1 MNIEEVLQKATI
13 KLKDNNIEEARSKAR
28 RLLAFTLE
36 MSKEQ
41 IIMHNK
47 EELTIEQENS
57 YNEYV
62 ARIIIG
68 EPIQYIIGK
77 QEFMGIDFKV
87 NPSVLIPQPDTEILV
102 ESVINICNK
111 NKKQNVKILDLCTGS
126 GAIAISLDME
136 LKDLK
141 PEIIA
146 SDISSNALEIAKKN
160 NKENCTNVTFI
171 ESDLFNNIKQNNFD
185 IIVSNPPYIKT
196 NEIKKLSKQVQTEP
210 SIALDGG
217 EDGLEIYRRILEQAY
232 KYLNNDGYLC
242 LEIGYDQKQDLINLI
257 KNYKYYVIVETVRD
271 LSENDRCII
280 IKKEKTT

>member
-41 IIMHNK
+41 IIIHNK

-102 ESVINICNK
+102 ERTIEILKHLKEPKV
-111 NKKQNVKILDLCTGS
+111 LDLCTGS
-126 GAIAISLDME
+126 GAIAVSIAKYVPNS
-136 LKDLK
+136 
-141 PEIIA
+141 IIFA
-146 SDISSNALEIAKKN
+146 SDISKQALEIARQN
-160 NKENCTNVTFI
+160 DNENKVNFVHSNLFENIDGEFNV
-171 ESDLFNNIKQNNFD
+171 
-185 IIVSNPPYIKT
+185 IVSNPPYIKT
-196 NEIKKLSKQVQTEP
+196 SEIQRLSKEVQNEP
-210 SIALDGG
+210 LLALDGG
-217 EDGLEIYRRILEQAY
+217 QDGLLFYREIIKQAH
-232 KYLNNDGYLC
+232 KYLAEQGYLC
-242 LEIGYDQKQDLINLI
+242 IEIGEDQKEQVITLINNCSYY
-257 KNYKYYVIVETVRD
+257 KNIQAFKD
-271 LSENDRCII
+271 LSGHDRVII
-280 IKKEKTT
+280 CEKNKSEKS

>member
-41 IIMHNK
+41 IIIHNK

-102 ESVINICNK
+102 ERTIEILKHLKEPKV
-111 NKKQNVKILDLCTGS
+111 LDLCTGS
-126 GAIAISLDME
+126 GAIAVSIAKYVPNS
-136 LKDLK
+136 
-141 PEIIA
+141 IIFA
-146 SDISSNALEIAKKN
+146 SDISKQALEIARQN
-160 NKENCTNVTFI
+160 DNENKVNFVHSNLFENIDGEFNV
-171 ESDLFNNIKQNNFD
+171 
-185 IIVSNPPYIKT
+185 IVSNPPYIKT
-196 NEIKKLSKQVQTEP
+196 SEIQKLSKEVQNEP
-210 SIALDGG
+210 LLALDGG
-217 EDGLEIYRRILEQAY
+217 QDGLLFYREIIKQAH
-232 KYLNNDGYLC
+232 KYLEEQGYLC
-242 LEIGYDQKQDLINLI
+242 IEIGEDQKEQVITLINNCSYY
-257 KNYKYYVIVETVRD
+257 KNIQAFKD
-271 LSENDRCII
+271 LSGHDRVII
-280 IKKEKTT
+280 CEKNKSEKS

>member
-28 RLLAFTLE
+28 KLLAFTLE

-41 IIMHNK
+41 IIIHNK

-102 ESVINICNK
+102 ERTIEILKHLKEPKV
-111 NKKQNVKILDLCTGS
+111 LDLCTGS
-126 GAIAISLDME
+126 GAIAVSIAKYVPNS
-136 LKDLK
+136 
-141 PEIIA
+141 IIFA
-146 SDISSNALEIAKKN
+146 SDISKQALEIARQN
-160 NKENCTNVTFI
+160 DNENKVNFVHSNLFENIDGEFNV
-171 ESDLFNNIKQNNFD
+171 
-185 IIVSNPPYIKT
+185 IVSNPPYIKT
-196 NEIKKLSKQVQTEP
+196 SEIQRLSKEVQNEP
-210 SIALDGG
+210 LLALDGG
-217 EDGLEIYRRILEQAY
+217 QDGLLFYREIIKQAH
-232 KYLNNDGYLC
+232 KYLEEQGYLC
-242 LEIGYDQKQDLINLI
+242 IEIGEDQKEQVITLINNCSYY
-257 KNYKYYVIVETVRD
+257 KNIQAFKD
-271 LSENDRCII
+271 LSGHDRVII
-280 IKKEKTT
+280 CEKNKSEKS

>member
-41 IIMHNK
+41 IIIHNK

-102 ESVINICNK
+102 ERTIEILKHLKEPKV
-111 NKKQNVKILDLCTGS
+111 LDLCTGS
-126 GAIAISLDME
+126 GAIAVSIAKYVPNS
-136 LKDLK
+136 
-141 PEIIA
+141 IIFA
-146 SDISSNALEIAKKN
+146 SDISKQALEIARQN
-160 NKENCTNVTFI
+160 DNENKVNFVHSNLFENIDGEFNV
-171 ESDLFNNIKQNNFD
+171 
-185 IIVSNPPYIKT
+185 IVSNPPYIKT
-196 NEIKKLSKQVQTEP
+196 SEIQKLSKEVQNEP
-210 SIALDGG
+210 LLALDGG
-217 EDGLEIYRRILEQAY
+217 QDGLFFYREIIKQAH
-232 KYLNNDGYLC
+232 KYLEEQGYLC
-242 LEIGYDQKQDLINLI
+242 IEIGEDQKEQVITLINNCNYY
-257 KNYKYYVIVETVRD
+257 KNIQAFKD
-271 LSENDRCII
+271 LSGHDRVII
-280 IKKEKTT
+280 CEKNKSEKS

>member
-28 RLLAFTLE
+28 KLLAFTLE

-41 IIMHNK
+41 IIIHNK

-102 ESVINICNK
+102 ERTIEILKHLKEPKV
-111 NKKQNVKILDLCTGS
+111 LDLCTGS
-126 GAIAISLDME
+126 GAIAVSIAKYVPNS
-136 LKDLK
+136 
-141 PEIIA
+141 IIFA
-146 SDISSNALEIAKKN
+146 SDISKQALEIARQN
-160 NKENCTNVTFI
+160 DNENKVNFVHSNLFENIDGEFNV
-171 ESDLFNNIKQNNFD
+171 
-185 IIVSNPPYIKT
+185 IVSNPPYIKT
-196 NEIKKLSKQVQTEP
+196 SEIQRLSKEVQNEP
-210 SIALDGG
+210 LLALDGG
-217 EDGLEIYRRILEQAY
+217 QDGLLFYREIIKQAH
-232 KYLNNDGYLC
+232 KYLAEQGYLC
-242 LEIGYDQKQDLINLI
+242 IEIGEDQKEQVITLINNCSYY
-257 KNYKYYVIVETVRD
+257 KNIQAFKD
-271 LSENDRCII
+271 LSGHDRVII
-280 IKKEKTT
+280 CEKNKSEKS

>member
-102 ESVINICNK
+102 ERTIEILKHLKEPKV
-111 NKKQNVKILDLCTGS
+111 LDLCTGS
-126 GAIAISLDME
+126 GAIAVSIAKYVPNS
-136 LKDLK
+136 
-141 PEIIA
+141 IIFA
-146 SDISSNALEIAKKN
+146 SDISKQALEIARQN
-160 NKENCTNVTFI
+160 DNENKVNFVHSNLFENIDGEFNV
-171 ESDLFNNIKQNNFD
+171 
-185 IIVSNPPYIKT
+185 IVSNPPYIKT
-196 NEIKKLSKQVQTEP
+196 SEIQRLSKEVQNEP
-210 SIALDGG
+210 LLALDGG
-217 EDGLEIYRRILEQAY
+217 QDGLLFYREIIKQAH
-232 KYLNNDGYLC
+232 KYLEEQGYLC
-242 LEIGYDQKQDLINLI
+242 IEIGEDQKEQVITLINNCSYY
-257 KNYKYYVIVETVRD
+257 KNIQAFKD
-271 LSENDRCII
+271 LSGHDRVII
-280 IKKEKTT
+280 CEKNKSEKS